1 MTDVKDTA
9 SPMTNRVNAVLVKQ
23 IYMRSNIAILAT
35 VVNAAL
41 LVFIL
46 RWQIPAWNLVI
57 WFALILLTSISRF
70 FLNLKFLRADDQEK
84 NSRRWTCV
92 LFWGISI
99 PGVLWGG
106 TALFLFPV
114 HSVAHQAF
122 IAFVLSGMV
131 AGAVGVFS
139 AVIPVFLAFSIPALT
154 PITIRF
160 LSLGDDLHLAMGGMT
175 ILFAGLTFTT
185 ARRISHSTREL
196 VELQEAFADK
206 LEQRTSE
213 LANANRQLK
222 KEVEDRKR
230 AEQALA
236 DSRQRLNDIIEFLP
250 DPTWVINTSGCV
262 IAWNRAIERI
272 TGINQKDILGKG
284 NYAHAIPLY
293 GRPRPM
299 LIDLALKR
307 DKQWEADHLSVKE
320 ENGILIASESFH
332 PSMGQDGRY
341 FASTASRLVDA
352 QGQVVGAIQSMRDI
366 TDAKRMEKEREQLIE
381 KLQDAIDKAR
391 TLSGLLPI
399 CASCKKIRDDKG
411 YWKQIE
417 NFISEHSE
425 AEFSHSICP
434 DCARKLYPDFLP
446 PDKK

>member
-1 MTDVKDTA
+1 MIDVKNTATPMTD
-9 SPMTNRVNAVLVKQ
+9 RVNAVLIKQ

-41 LVFIL
+41 LVFVL
-46 RWQIPAWNLVI
+46 RRQVSVWNLVI
-57 WFALILLTSISRF
+57 WFSLILLTSGARF
-70 FLNLKFLRADDQEK
+70 FLNLTFLKAADRGKK
-84 NSRRWTCV
+84 NRRWTWV
-92 LFWGISI
+92 LFWGLSI
-99 PGVLWGG
+99 PGALWGG

-122 IAFVLSGMV
+122 IAFVLGGMV

-139 AVIPVFLAFSIPALT
+139 PIIPVFLSFSIPALA
-154 PITIRF
+154 PITVRF
-160 LSLGDDLHLAMGGMT
+160 LLLGDDLHLAMGGMT
-175 ILFAGLTFTT
+175 ILFAVLTFTT
-185 ARRISHSTREL
+185 ARRISRSTREL

-206 LEQRTSE
+206 LERRTFE
-213 LANANRQLK
+213 LQHANQQLR

-236 DSRQRLNDIIEFLP
+236 DSRQRLNDIIQFLP
-250 DPTWVINTSGCV
+250 DPTWVINISGCV

-272 TGINQKDILGKG
+272 TGISEKDIIGKG
-284 NYAHAIPLY
+284 NYAHAVPLY

-307 DKQWEADHLSVKE
+307 DKQWEDDHLSVKE

-366 TDAKRMEKEREQLIE
+366 TDAKGMEKEREQLIK

-399 CASCKKIRDDKG
+399 CASCKKIRDDQG

-434 DCARKLYPDFLP
+434 DCARRLYPDLMP
-446 PDKK
+446 IDEA